1 MDKVNIAL
9 LDSGID
15 ECIRGYRKK
24 ISYLPNDDWDVYGH
38 GTECFNLLQNNCINC
53 NIDIIKIL
61 NSKGNTDIKILYD
74 SLYSLL
80 DSDID
85 IINLSLSVI
94 DNSNAQFNIKLYNIC
109 RELNKKNK
117 IIVCSLKNREPEVSI
132 PAVYSC
138 VIGVRGGFFEH
149 NSLYWYNPN
158 KEIQAVANAAPILT
172 RTINNKRSFFSGNS
186 KATVV
191 MSALV
196 ANAVL
201 QSQDKKNINEI
212 LINNALKNFWCKR
225 DIEDTYSNWINS
237 KDIIRDVVDTELLE
251 FMKDLIKQFN
261 CFETEDLKQFLL
273 SKKGLNLKL
282 IDRYI
287 YLISLIEHVKQIK
300 FNDDSI
306 QLTDFSNIYKL
317 CYSIQYKWKKFE

>member
-1 MDKVNIAL
+1 MNKVNIAL

-15 ECIRGYRKK
+15 KYIRGYRKNL
-24 ISYLPNDDWDVYGH
+24 SYLPNDDWDLYGH
-38 GTECFNLLQNNCINC
+38 GTECFNILKNNCINC

-61 NSKGNTDIKILYD
+61 NSKGYTNIQILCD
-74 SLYSLL
+74 ALYNLV

-94 DNSNAQFNIKLYNIC
+94 DNSDAQFNVKLYNIC

-117 IIVCSLKNREPEVSI
+117 IIVCSLKNRESEVSI
-132 PAVYSC
+132 PAVYNC
-138 VIGVRGGFFEH
+138 VLGVRGGYFEY

-158 KEIQAVANAAPILT
+158 KEIQTVANAAPILT
-172 RTINNKRSFFSGNS
+172 RTINNKRSFFAGNS

-196 ANAVL
+196 ADLL
-201 QSQDKKNINEI
+201 QFQDKKDMKEI
-212 LINNALKNFWCKR
+212 LLNNAEKNFWCKR
-225 DIEDTYSNWINS
+225 DIEETYSKWLNS
-237 KDIIRDVVDTELLE
+237 KDNIRNVVDTKLLE
-251 FMKDLIKQFN
+251 SIKNLIRQSK

-273 SKKGLNLKL
+273 GGKGLNLRL

-287 YLISLIEHVKQIK
+287 YLINLIEHVKHINFK
-300 FNDDSI
+300 DDSI
-306 QLTDFSNIYKL
+306 QLTDFSDIYKL